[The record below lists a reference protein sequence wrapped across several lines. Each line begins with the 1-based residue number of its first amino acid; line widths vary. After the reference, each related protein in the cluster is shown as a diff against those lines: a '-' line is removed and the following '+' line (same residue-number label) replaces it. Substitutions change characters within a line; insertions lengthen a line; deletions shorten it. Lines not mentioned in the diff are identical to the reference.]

1 MSGSPEAS
9 PPGPSRSGPAAAE
22 GRGPGAVTGSAGEGR
37 PPRGGVFLRVVV
49 PFALAYF
56 LSYLFRVVNAVIAP
70 DLVADLGIGPADLGL
85 LTAAY
90 FISFAALQI
99 PLGVLLDRFGPRRV
113 EGLLLV
119 VAAAG
124 ALLFARAGGLWGL
137 FAGRAGIG
145 LGVAAGYMAAIKAY
159 TLWFPPSAWPRI
171 NGLHLA
177 AGGLGALSATVPVEA
192 ALRVLDWRGVFVAL
206 CGLSVAVA
214 AVIWRAV
221 PERPAAGA
229 PQALSRPWG
238 GIREVFTRPVFWRVT
253 PLTVASQ
260 VAFMAVHGLWSGP
273 WLRDVA
279 GLDRPAAAAV
289 LLWTAAAMTAGYIAI
304 GWVTERL
311 GRAGVA
317 PLTAGVWGMAL
328 FMAVQA
334 LLVIAPPAWAT
345 VLWML
350 FGFFGTSGVIP
361 YPALAMQFPPA
372 LAGRVSTGLN
382 VLVFV
387 ATFAGQWGIGAA
399 IALFPAPAAGGYAPE
414 GYRASFLGLL
424 VLQALGLLW
433 YALAPAARRPA
444 GGPGRDGSS
453 AV

>member
-1 MSGSPEAS
+1 MSGRPEAGR
-9 PPGPSRSGPAAAE
+9 PEPSRSGQAAAGAE
-22 GRGPGAVTGSAGEGR
+22 GEAWRPAFAAGGAA
-37 PPRGGVFLRVVV
+37 PRGGVFLRVVV

-113 EGLLLV
+113 EGLLLLL
-119 VAAAG
+119 AAAG

-137 FAGRAGIG
+137 FAGRACIG

-159 TLWFPPSAWPRI
+159 TLWFPPPAWPRI

-192 ALRVLDWRGVFVAL
+192 ALRVLDWRGVFFAL
-206 CGLSVAVA
+206 GGLSLAVA

-221 PERPAAGA
+221 PEKRTATP
-229 PQALSRPWG
+229 PPALSRQWG

-253 PLTVASQ
+253 PLTVSSQ

-279 GLDRPAAAAV
+279 GLDRPAAAGV
-289 LLWTAAAMTAGYIAI
+289 LFWTAAAMTAGYVAI

-317 PLTAGVWGMAL
+317 PLTTGAWGMAL

-334 LLVIAPPAWAT
+334 LLVFAPPGWAAA
-345 VLWML
+345 LWVL
-350 FGFFGTSGVIP
+350 FGFFGTTGVIP
-361 YPALAMQFPPA
+361 YPALAMQFSPA

-382 VLVFV
+382 LLVFV
-387 ATFAGQWGIGAA
+387 ATFAGQWGIGAV
-399 IALFPAPAAGGYAPE
+399 IALFPPTAAGGYAPE

-424 VLQALGLLW
+424 ALQAVGLLW
-433 YALAPAARRPA
+433 YVLAPAARRRA
-444 GGPGRDGSS
+444 GGPGRG
-453 AV
+453 